1 MRSGETISHNRS
13 FMKNP
18 WQTLSTRQI
27 YENPWFRVREDQVI
41 RPDGNPGIYGVVEF
55 ADSVGVVALNE
66 NGEIALVGQ
75 WRYTRN
81 RNTWELP
88 IGSSKTADG
97 DMLRAAQRELREE
110 TGVEAESWERIGVLD
125 CIVGAT
131 TERATLFLARD
142 LKQGEA
148 QPDPEEAIVV
158 RWVPMA
164 EAVDM
169 VMRDEITECISV
181 AAILRAEKLTS
192 HPPASMG

>member
-1 MRSGETISHNRS
+1 
-13 FMKNP
+13 MKNP

-27 YENPWFRVREDQVI
+27 YENAWFRVREDQVI
-41 RPDGNPGIYGVVEF
+41 RPDGNPGIYGVIEF
-55 ADSVGVVALNE
+55 ADSVGVVALNA

-88 IGSSKTADG
+88 IGSSKQSDG
-97 DMLRAAQRELREE
+97 GMLGAAQRELREE
-110 TGVEAESWERIGVLD
+110 TGLAAERWDRIGVLD

-142 LKQGEA
+142 LKQGDA

-158 RWVPMA
+158 RWVPLA
-164 EAVDM
+164 EAVAM

-181 AAILRAEKLTS
+181 AAILRAEKL
-192 HPPASMG
+192 ASQSVADTAGAESGQ